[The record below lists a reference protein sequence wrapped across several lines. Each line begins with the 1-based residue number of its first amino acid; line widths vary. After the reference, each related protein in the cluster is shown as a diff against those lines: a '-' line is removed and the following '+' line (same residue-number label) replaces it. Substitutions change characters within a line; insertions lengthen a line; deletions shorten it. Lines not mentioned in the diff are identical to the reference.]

1 MKHCTDMNV
10 IFYHNADVCV
20 DGDGLNELV
29 VAYTDRVVR
38 AYRWW
43 SADDSNAAGKA
54 QTTAGSL
61 VAVDRWLLTGQ
72 VLADSSY
79 MLPLKHFVK

>member
-1 MKHCTDMNV
+1 MSVICHC
-10 IFYHNADVCV
+10 NAAIYA

-43 SADDSNAAGKA
+43 SADDSNSTGKT

-61 VAVDRWLLTGQ
+61 VPVDRWLLTGQ
-72 VLADSSY
+72 VLTDSSY
-79 MLPLKHFVK
+79 MLPL